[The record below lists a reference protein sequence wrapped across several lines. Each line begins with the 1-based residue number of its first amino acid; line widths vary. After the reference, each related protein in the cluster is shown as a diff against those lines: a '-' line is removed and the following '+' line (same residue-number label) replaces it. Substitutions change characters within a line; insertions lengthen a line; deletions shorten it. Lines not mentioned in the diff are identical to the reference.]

1 MKPANAGKTWLLYG
15 EFVGVKCLLNM
26 TYWQKTQAMC
36 SIAFSLHHCSEI
48 DSNWPKVRLS
58 QQKKQKNKQFY
69 GSRKLEINTGPK
81 ASRAKLK
88 ETSIRLNS
96 KLYKANKTKVNKQSF
111 IIIWPGKQSTPWVR
125 YTNNKG
131 KMGLFIYRGVIRE
144 VETGGEQGTGAH
156 NQDN

>member
-1 MKPANAGKTWLLYG
+1 M
-15 EFVGVKCLLNM
+15 
-26 TYWQKTQAMC
+26 
-36 SIAFSLHHCSEI
+36 
-48 DSNWPKVRLS
+48 RLS
-58 QQKKQKNKQFY
+58 QQKNKPFY

-96 KLYKANKTKVNKQSF
+96 KLHKANKTKVNKQSF
-111 IIIWPGKQSTPWVR
+111 IIWPGKQSTPWVR